1 MLLTGILL
9 SLSAGLFWNMSGIVN
24 STCARKKYDLYSY
37 LLTNVIFSALFTGIL
52 AGSPAG
58 LMKKELILF
67 IAVITVAGAINTSG
81 ALLLQKALQNGHH
94 GIIFLI
100 AQSAPAIPF
109 IVGMVFLGDTPTWQK
124 VGGVLLILSGMVL
137 AALPK
142 FRDRNKSTE
151 APIRKWLVPTLF
163 SFACFGIAHS
173 LLALPSLMDLPA
185 GAGAYRTFL
194 LYCGSSVLVVS
205 VTGFRSRTGK
215 LSFNRMLL
223 LIGVIAAVLNVC
235 SMAIFFKAVDFLAQA
250 KAVGLGSPLATSASL
265 VGFTLYSW
273 FYLREKRET
282 AAFCGL
288 ICICAGAVT
297 ASL

>member
-37 LLTNVIFSALFTGIL
+37 LLTNVIFSALFTGFF

-58 LMKKELILF
+58 VLHKEMLLF
-67 IAVITVAGAINTSG
+67 IVVVAVGGAVNTSG

-100 AQSAPAIPF
+100 AQSAPAVPF
-109 IVGMVFLGDTPTWQK
+109 IVGMIFLGDTPTCQK
-124 VGGVLLILSGMVL
+124 IGGVLLIFSGMVL

-142 FRDRNKSTE
+142 FRDRKNADEVPVK
-151 APIRKWLVPTLF
+151 KWLLPTLL
-163 SFACFGIAHS
+163 SFACFGIAHTF
-173 LLALPSLMDLPA
+173 LALPSLMNLPA
-185 GAGAYRTFL
+185 GAGQYRTFL
-194 LYCGSSVLVVS
+194 MYCGSALLVVT
-205 VTGFRSRTGK
+205 VTGFRCRTGK
-215 LSFNRMLL
+215 LEFNRMLL
-223 LIGVIAAVLNVC
+223 IIGVIAAVLNVC

-273 FYLREKRET
+273 FYLREKRELS
-282 AAFCGL
+282 AFFGL
-288 ICICAGAVT
+288 ICICAGAVI